1 MPTGSGLAGPSLL
14 FPSPNSPSHRQLERH
29 ALIRTGRMLESIQQS
44 GGHWALRLDSSHVTP
59 LESWR
64 WARCGT
70 EAGTDGES
78 RRVQRNQ
85 DLKIRALQPS
95 GSETEKHHRRADK
108 RLPAASPRYAVC
120 AELQIGDGPS
130 TAAIRQS
137 FAHPGRPC
145 ASELRIHPW
154 LRGHR
159 QSAAKSVLHAGRP

>member
-29 ALIRTGRMLESIQQS
+29 AIIRTGRMLESIQQS

-95 GSETEKHHRRADK
+95 GSERENT
-108 RLPAASPRYAVC
+108 SS
-120 AELQIGDGPS
+120 AEQTRDSQAPPGTLYVQIDHDGPS

-159 QSAAKSVLHAGRP
+159 QSVDSGHVHTPYG